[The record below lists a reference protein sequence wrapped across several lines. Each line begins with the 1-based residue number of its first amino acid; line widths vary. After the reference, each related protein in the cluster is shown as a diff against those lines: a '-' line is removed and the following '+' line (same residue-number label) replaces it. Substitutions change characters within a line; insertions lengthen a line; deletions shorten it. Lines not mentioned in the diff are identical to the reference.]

1 MAHFFIGARVRRFSS
16 RTVIPS
22 RGTNRMNFS
31 CAEQHPVLE
40 LVVEL
45 EGESHQRVRQAAF
58 HGMQ

>member
-1 MAHFFIGARVRRFSS
+1 
-16 RTVIPS
+16 
-22 RGTNRMNFS
+22 
-31 CAEQHPVLE
+31 VLE